1 MDENIVFDIKVLDK
15 NGQEL
20 QPDTSKGEVKVNFE
34 SLDLSALEENK
45 ELAVYHLEDAG
56 SEAKKIED
64 IRLDAKEASL
74 EVSAEHFSLYVISFI
89 NKNKKL
95 TYTAS
100 IELGEKTNL
109 DVLLQGL
116 ITLIIK
122 DVESL
127 NEDIVTVSGSINKYM
142 ITALKEGNYLLGAD
156 GTWDGVS
163 R

>member
-1 MDENIVFDIKVLDK
+1 M
-15 NGQEL
+15 
-20 QPDTSKGEVKVNFE
+20 
-34 SLDLSALEENK
+34 
-45 ELAVYHLEDAG
+45 
-56 SEAKKIED
+56 KKIED
-64 IRLDAKEASL
+64 IKLDAKEASL

-142 ITALKEGNYLLGAD
+142 ITALKEGNYLLGAG
-156 GTWDGVS
+156 GTRDGVS